1 MLAQFFMLTFLGLQ
15 EVCEQYSAAAA
26 GNWWT
31 RYVQK
36 FSLAQSRLLVL
47 RLPLIH
53 PFCR

>member
-1 MLAQFFMLTFLGLQ
+1 MLVQIYMLTFLGLQ

-36 FSLAQSRLLVL
+36 FLLL
-47 RLPLIH
+47 RVVYPSQGTH
-53 PFCR
+53 